1 MPRTESRDVYASA
14 STRHTRPLTTAAAPG
29 DWNWRARNNASP
41 ELNAEIEFP
50 FLKRHEGFSLLFQ
63 RWILPEVRG
72 RQRKANRRVRKH
84 QLSAPH
90 VASEGRRD
98 KCCKLLHLS
107 DVGWGQIYEKPHVS
121 IPQKQCSDEKVV
133 PKLVDGRKNLG
144 TDFFFPNH
152 SSRFWRP
159 NELSS
164 NVILVQVVW
173 PRKNTN
179 ASKISPFSICKMVL
193 CHLYHGWLWT
203 SNFTYI
209 YNHTLINI

>member
-1 MPRTESRDVYASA
+1 MPRTERRDVYASA

-90 VASEGRRD
+90 VGSEGRRD

-144 TDFFFPNH
+144 TDFFFLTTLNGSEDLMSWVPT
-152 SSRFWRP
+152 
-159 NELSS
+159 LSLYKLYDPGK
-164 NVILVQVVW
+164 ILTLPKYHFFPSVKWCYAIYIMGGCEHQILH
-173 PRKNTN
+173 T
-179 ASKISPFSICKMVL
+179 SITI
-193 CHLYHGWLWT
+193 H
-203 SNFTYI
+203 
-209 YNHTLINI
+209 

>member
-1 MPRTESRDVYASA
+1 MPQTESRDVYANA
-14 STRHTRPLTTAAAPG
+14 STRHTRPLTTAVAPG
-29 DWNWRARNNASP
+29 DWNWRARNNSSP

-121 IPQKQCSDEKVV
+121 IPQNNVLMKRLFLNWWMEGKIWGQ
-133 PKLVDGRKNLG
+133 
-144 TDFFFPNH
+144 TFFFLTTLHGSEDLMSWVPT
-152 SSRFWRP
+152 
-159 NELSS
+159 LSLYKLYDPGK
-164 NVILVQVVW
+164 ILTLPKYHFFPSVKWCYAIYIMGGCEHQILH
-173 PRKNTN
+173 T
-179 ASKISPFSICKMVL
+179 SI
-193 CHLYHGWLWT
+193 T
-203 SNFTYI
+203 I
-209 YNHTLINI
+209 Y